1 MDLMR
6 QLLLGTALLTAIAAS
21 AAEPVVIL
29 HDDAARSGKSGD
41 KIFDIRQNA
50 GSRCEA
56 TAVGSCG
63 SCAVSCPVGE
73 AATCRPGKAVGK
85 TADASCVTEPSCTC
99 K

>member
-1 MDLMR
+1 MILVR
-6 QLLLGTALLTAIAAS
+6 ALLISSFLLVAFSAA
-21 AAEPVVIL
+21 AAEPVVVL
-29 HDDAARSGKSGD
+29 HDDAMHGGKSGD
-41 KIFDIRQNA
+41 QILDIRQNA

-56 TAVGSCG
+56 HAVGNCG

-85 TADASCVTEPSCTC
+85 AEDASCVTEPSCNC